1 MPFGIQPI
9 HIVLIILVAF
19 LIFGA
24 NKLPE
29 LGRSLG
35 KTISEFRKGTKEA
48 AEGFKEEIQ
57 KPAGL
62 RQPLVPVTPLP
73 PADPYAPAQT
83 APVQSGPAQ
92 TAPVQLVRAASQA
105 GGPTEISAFNA
116 VTPTCPKRVSA
127 PTADRN
133 CPKRLV

>member
-9 HIVLIILVAF
+9 HIVIIILVAF

-29 LGRSLG
+29 MGRSLG

-57 KPAGL
+57 KP
-62 RQPLVPVTPLP
+62 TPDQAA
-73 PADPYAPAQT
+73 PATPAQT
-83 APVQSGPAQ
+83 VFPPTPQPPQPAGNFCIQ
-92 TAPVQLVRAASQA
+92 CGSPNPPEARFCASCGA
-105 GGPTEISAFNA
+105 KLPEK
-116 VTPTCPKRVSA
+116 VV
-127 PTADRN
+127 
-133 CPKRLV
+133 

>member
-9 HIVLIILVAF
+9 HIVIIILVAF

-29 LGRSLG
+29 MGRSLG

-57 KPAGL
+57 N
-62 RQPLVPVTPLP
+62 TP
-73 PADPYAPAQT
+73 PAAPPVPAAPAQSTLTPMPQPTQPGGNFCIQCGT
-83 APVQSGPAQ
+83 ANPPEA
-92 TAPVQLVRAASQA
+92 RFCASCGA
-105 GGPTEISAFNA
+105 KLPEKVA
-116 VTPTCPKRVSA
+116 
-127 PTADRN
+127 
-133 CPKRLV
+133 

>member
-9 HIVLIILVAF
+9 HIVIIILVAF

-35 KTISEFRKGTKEA
+35 KTITEFRKGTREA

-57 KPAGL
+57 KNAPASPAPL
-62 RQPLVPVTPLP
+62 VTAAPPTLAEPASPTSPAASVQTAVPPVPQPLQLAGNFCIQCGNPNPPEARFCASCGAKLP
-73 PADPYAPAQT
+73 QKVA
-83 APVQSGPAQ
+83 
-92 TAPVQLVRAASQA
+92 
-105 GGPTEISAFNA
+105 
-116 VTPTCPKRVSA
+116 
-127 PTADRN
+127 
-133 CPKRLV
+133 